1 MPGQKRGPDSAFLE
15 SYFLYY
21 RGYDSKKALED
32 GVALITRTEEMLLLT
47 VCKYDGDAYGM
58 TIREEMQ
65 KLTGRRYSIGGIYVP
80 LDRLVKKGLLSTYES
95 GPTPERGGRAKRL
108 FKVAPEGVAALR
120 EVRRTL
126 ETMWEIGGLAT
137 DG

>member
-1 MPGQKRGPDSAFLE
+1 MLSWNHIF
-15 SYFLYY
+15 YII
-21 RGYDSKKALED
+21 ED
-32 GVALITRTEEMLLLT
+32 MIRKQTREDRVSLITRTEEMLLLT

-95 GPTPERGGRAKRL
+95 GPTPERGGRSKRL
-108 FKVAPEGVAALR
+108 YRVTEKGFAALR
-120 EVRRTL
+120 AIKEV
-126 ETMWEIGGLAT
+126 EQAMWAGLPDT
-137 DG
+137 VSLRLGLS